1 MDHLDREIAE
11 AFTEQSSRQ
20 GPARI
25 LVVGGSIRLQTDLA
39 ARLTLRHHYSEC
51 VAGVEAGQAALARQ
65 DYDLVLLSTSL
76 PDGSGLSLAR
86 MLQETAPSTR
96 TIVLSSDESFEQAVE
111 AMRCGV
117 IDLVEATTPLDDLVS
132 RIEAALRA
140 SRADGQREQRL
151 AQLKVVCKKLVVARE
166 EVSDHLDQLCK
177 DLVSAYED
185 VSEQMNEVAMA
196 AEFRMLLRQELD
208 VEDLLRTALEY
219 MLTKTGPTNAAVF
232 LPGAMST
239 NFELGA
245 YVNYDCPRETITVL
259 LNHLC
264 RAVCPQMTEETE
276 IISFDDAAEFTEWVG
291 ADAGFLGGC
300 QIVAFSCMY
309 EGRCMAVMVL
319 FRSKDEPFDEAL
331 AASIDILRTIFAE
344 QVNHVIKVHH
354 RANPSWPKDP
364 LQDDESEAGD
374 YDDYGFG
381 GLVA

>member
-11 AFTEQSSRQ
+11 AFTEQSVQQ
-20 GPARI
+20 GPGRI
-25 LVVGGSIRLQTDLA
+25 LVVGGSARLQSDLA
-39 ARLTLRHHYSEC
+39 ARLAMRHHHSEC

-65 DYDLVLLSTSL
+65 DYDLVLLSSTL
-76 PDGSGLSLAR
+76 PDGSGLTLAR
-86 MLQETAPSTR
+86 MLQQSAPSTKA
-96 TIVLSSDESFEQAVE
+96 IVLSSGESFEQAVE

-117 IDLVEATTPLDDLVS
+117 VDLVEASTPLDDLVA
-132 RIEAALRA
+132 RIEAALKA

-151 AQLKVVCKKLVVARE
+151 AQLKVVCRKLVAARE
-166 EVSDHLDQLCK
+166 EVSEHLDQLCK
-177 DLVSAYED
+177 DLVAAYED
-185 VSEQMNEVAMA
+185 VSEQMSEVAMA
-196 AEFRMLLRQELD
+196 AEFRTLLRQELD

-232 LPGAMST
+232 LPGPNKT
-239 NFELGA
+239 FELGA

-276 IISFDDAAEFTEWVG
+276 IVSFDDAADFAEWVG

-300 QIVAFSCMY
+300 QVIAFSCMH
-309 EGRCMAVMVL
+309 EGRCRAVMVL

-331 AASIDILRTIFAE
+331 VTTIDILRAIFAE
-344 QVNHVIKVHH
+344 QVDHVIKVHH
-354 RANPSWPKDP
+354 RASPSWPKDP
-364 LQDDESEAGD
+364 LQDDEFEAGD